1 MSRKPELPDAVGR
14 QATIDKTHC
23 AKVKV
28 KA

>member
-1 MSRKPELPDAVGR
+1 MSRKPELPDAFGQ
-14 QATIDKTHC
+14 QATIGNTHC